1 MTVTTQY
8 DYLHNKKLWHMSTR
22 ICINE
27 CSFQTDMHDEDSSE
41 ETGHHNKET
50 NHEIKL
56 HEQLSKA
63 CIHQNGM
70 LKM

>member
-1 MTVTTQY
+1 
-8 DYLHNKKLWHMSTR
+8 MSTR